1 MSPKERLSSLCGE
14 GVPDQEKHENV
25 IVSVFPC
32 FETHTPGTWA
42 FVFVMEEVKVIW
54 YFQDTTAL
62 FLKHGAFGA

>member
-1 MSPKERLSSLCGE
+1 MSPKEKLSSLCGV
-14 GVPDQEKHENV
+14 GVLDQEKHENV

-42 FVFVMEEVKVIW
+42 FVFVMELIC
-54 YFQDTTAL
+54 YFRDATAL